1 MSDGKHLNF
10 DIDMEE
16 LTKEFDSI
24 KEEVAKALQDG
35 AESLANMTHA
45 KVNELATDKLN
56 TRAKTYKDNV
66 TFEEVDKGVWVVTL
80 LEPAMWIEEGLQPYD
95 MKDTHLAKNAKV
107 GKDGQRYKHIPF
119 EHSKKPSEQSEKA
132 QSITNEIKSELKA
145 RKIPFRKL
153 ELGKDGS
160 PRVGLLHRF
169 SVDSGK
175 PSARSKSPTL
185 QNVQVYQNKTASGAV
200 RKDIMTFRTISDKS
214 DNWQHPGTQAA
225 KIFEEAYSWAESTW
239 EREILPNIMAS
250 FDKK

>member
-1 MSDGKHLNF
+1 MSDKYLNL
-10 DIDMEE
+10 DIDLNE
-16 LTKEFDSI
+16 LAKEFDSI
-24 KEEVAKALQDG
+24 KDEVQKALKDG
-35 AESLANMTHA
+35 AESLAHMTHA
-45 KVNELATDKLN
+45 KVNEIATEKLN
-56 TRAKTYKDNV
+56 TRAKEYKDNV

-80 LEPAMWIEEGLQPYD
+80 LEPAMWIEEGLKPYD
-95 MKDTHLAKNAKV
+95 MKETHLAKNAKV

-132 QSITNEIKSELKA
+132 QAITTEIKQELKA

-175 PSARSKSPTL
+175 PSARSKSPAL
-185 QNVQVYQNKTASGAV
+185 QNVAVYQNKDKSGTV
-200 RKDIMTFRTISDKS
+200 RRDIMTFRTISDKS
-214 DNWQHPGTQAA
+214 DNWQHPGVQAA
-225 KIFEEAYSWAESTW
+225 KIFEEAYAWAESTW
-239 EREILPNIMAS
+239 EREILPNILTS